1 MEFSCRKGCRRKI
14 STDHI
19 VATIGTIVICSY
31 LLATKLAYI
40 GLSVALSCVFCMG
53 EPLSIREQ
61 GIDAVLAESVN
72 QFVLFFLVLA
82 FNLYLLVFEQYKRY

>member
-19 VATIGTIVICSY
+19 VATIGTIVIGSY

-40 GLSVALSCVFCMG
+40 GLSVALSCVFCMS
-53 EPLSIREQ
+53 EPLSIREK

-72 QFVLFFLVLA
+72 QFVLFFFGVGVQSLCV
-82 FNLYLLVFEQYKRY
+82 VFEQYKRC

>member
-19 VATIGTIVICSY
+19 VATIGTIVTICSY

-40 GLSVALSCVFCMG
+40 GLSVTLSCVFCIG
-53 EPLSIREQ
+53 EPLSIREK

-72 QFVLFFLVLA
+72 QFVLFLKKNDGVQSFVVS
-82 FNLYLLVFEQYKRY
+82 F